1 MNKIEE
7 YIKEITSENDSAIV
21 SINKD
26 DMNIFVEKNDVIDGE
41 KVKGTI
47 GTIFDTLKDTLNNI
61 IKRNKSDKC
70 SDIILFIKQ
79 SEGNEISMADF
90 SKMIDILS
98 KSGEDI
104 DILWG
109 MLTQKGMKSEPFE
122 LILLVGFEI
131 GKKRIF

>member
-41 KVKGTI
+41 KIKGTI

-79 SEGNEISMADF
+79 SEGNDISMADL

>member
-26 DMNIFVEKNDVIDGE
+26 DMNIFVEKNDVVDGE
-41 KVKGTI
+41 KIKGTI

-79 SEGNEISMADF
+79 SEGNDISMADL